1 MSSCCERASIS
12 ESLWQAA
19 NVDMKAMEIIISSHF
34 RTSHIHHA
42 PMDDGTFAR
51 VFLFTLENGMQ
62 VIARIL
68 LPVRESVKTEA
79 EVAAMELVR
88 GYYRCRCCV
97 IATLTHVP
105 FWFLPMSKYC
115 SAHIYPCSKD
125 LPLLQHTKKPCGS
138 RVDSHGI
145 HARSLSRRWFR
156 TTHIRAKAPYC
167 H

>member
-1 MSSCCERASIS
+1 MSSCCERVSIS

-34 RTSHIHHA
+34 RTAHIHHA
-42 PMDDGTFAR
+42 SMDDGTFAR

-68 LPVRESVKTEA
+68 LPVRESVKKEA

-105 FWFLPMSKYC
+105 F
-115 SAHIYPCSKD
+115 
-125 LPLLQHTKKPCGS
+125 
-138 RVDSHGI
+138 
-145 HARSLSRRWFR
+145 
-156 TTHIRAKAPYC
+156 
-167 H
+167 